1 MRAHTSRSAVRSGR
15 ERGFS
20 LVEMLV
26 AIAVFGIFII
36 GILNFLD
43 TSSSLSKTEAAL
55 ADTQENVRYAAYH
68 LVRTARM
75 LGGGAVPMVQDDGSG
90 GFAWATAEVN
100 SDPGTS
106 ATTVLGSFSD
116 VLQGSDVI
124 TLRGF
129 FEQSPFFVLR
139 TTVTVSG
146 ATTTAVIS
154 EVGNEEAFASV
165 PAANPFLEKGVVFM
179 GGQQQFAAGRVTSGT
194 LAGTAPNRTLT
205 LVADAGP
212 GTLYSG
218 LNNPASGYPPNFPV
232 TRVAVLDTYVYYVRD
247 DFQLV
252 RIRAGDDGAGGTT
265 IGPEPVAINIGGLQ
279 VALGLDTSTPPDF
292 VVDAWAAAPTAAQV
306 GAAQPRAM
314 RITVLGRTPFELPSW
329 TEPAATFTVE
339 DATATDFE
347 PRAKWRRM
355 QVTASLRNY
364 IL

>member
-1 MRAHTSRSAVRSGR
+1 MTTCAITSAGRR

-43 TSSSLSKTEAAL
+43 TSSSLSKTESAL
-55 ADTQENVRYAAYH
+55 ADTQENVRYATYH

-75 LGGGAVPMVQDDGSG
+75 LGGGAMPMVQDDGVG
-90 GFAWATAEVN
+90 GLAWATAEVN
-100 SDPGTS
+100 SDPGNS
-106 ATTVLGSFSD
+106 VTTVIGSFSD
-116 VLQGSDVI
+116 VLDGSDVI

-129 FEQSPFFVLR
+129 FEQSPFFVVR

-146 ATTTAVIS
+146 STTTVVVS
-154 EVGNEEAFASV
+154 ETGNEEAFASV
-165 PAANPFLEKGVVFM
+165 PATNPFLEKGIAFM
-179 GGQQQFAAGRVTSGT
+179 GGQQQYAVGRVTSGA

-212 GTLYSG
+212 GTLYSN
-218 LNNPASGYPPNFPV
+218 LNIPTAGYPPNFPV
-232 TRVAVLDTYVYYVRD
+232 TRVGVLDTYVYYVRD

-252 RIRAGDDGAGGTT
+252 RVRAGDDGAGGTT
-265 IGPEPVAINIGGLQ
+265 IGPEPVAVNIGGLQ
-279 VALGLDTSTPPDF
+279 VALGLDTNGDF
-292 VVDAWAAAPTAAQV
+292 VVDTWAPAPTTAQVDAAP
-306 GAAQPRAM
+306 PRAL
-314 RITVLGRTPFELPSW
+314 RITVLGRTPFELPDW

-355 QVTASLRNY
+355 QVIASLRNY